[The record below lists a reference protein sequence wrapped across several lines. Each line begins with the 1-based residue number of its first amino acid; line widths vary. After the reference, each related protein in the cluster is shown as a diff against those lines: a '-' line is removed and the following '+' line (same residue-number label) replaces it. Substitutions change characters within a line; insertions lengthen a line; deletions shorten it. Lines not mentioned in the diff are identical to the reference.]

1 MLACGYQMSSVLLDK
16 DGQLNWWK
24 SIQAVGV
31 LMLVLKLKIR
41 MTKFMLQIKKK
52 VYTFVIVETS

>member
-16 DGQLNWWK
+16 DRQLNWWK